1 MENRIYGIRK
11 LFAVSLGVDVLLLCV
26 LFVLSFLLGGS
37 SLERIVLAVFLIPSI
52 YVFFELWSRKVIV
65 HPQGI
70 RLEKLLRRK
79 ELKWSDITNVG
90 VLVLHS
96 RTYLLLTTVKGFFSI
111 SNSYENFTSLL
122 QDIAERIEPDKV
134 DEEVRRQMDFPQVN
148 RFEIIKIWIAAL
160 VMLILIIFKLFY

>member
-1 MENRIYGIRK
+1 MENRIYAIRK

-26 LFVLSFLLGGS
+26 LFALSFLLGGS

-65 HPQGI
+65 HSQGI

-79 ELKWSDITNVG
+79 ELKWSEITNVG
-90 VLVLHS
+90 VLVLRS

-111 SNSYENFTSLL
+111 SNSYENFTNLL

-134 DEEVRRQMDFPQVN
+134 EEEVRRQMDFHQAN

>member
-1 MENRIYGIRK
+1 MGKRVYATRK
-11 LFAVSLGVDVLLLCV
+11 LFAVSLGVDVLLLCI
-26 LFVLSFLLGGS
+26 LFALSFLLGGS
-37 SLERIVLAVFLIPSI
+37 SLERIVLAVFFIPSI
-52 YVFFELWSRKVIV
+52 YVFLELWSRKVIV

-90 VLVLHS
+90 VLVLRS

-111 SNSYENFTSLL
+111 SNIYENFTNLL
-122 QDIAERIEPDKV
+122 QDIAEQVGPDKIE
-134 DEEVRRQMDFPQVN
+134 EEVRRQMDFPQVN
-148 RFEIIKIWIAAL
+148 RFEIIKVWIAAL